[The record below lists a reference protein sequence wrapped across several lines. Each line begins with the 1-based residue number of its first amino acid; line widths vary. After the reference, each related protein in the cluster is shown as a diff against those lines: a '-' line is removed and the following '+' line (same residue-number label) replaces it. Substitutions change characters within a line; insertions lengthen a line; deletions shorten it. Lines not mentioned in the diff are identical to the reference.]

1 MIKTA
6 SALAFSGL
14 SAHLCPG
21 LSAHLCPGLAPYM
34 THLWLLFLLLSR
46 IRWRIHWTRK
56 SQPFCPCT
64 TACTRNKT
72 CQGRKPL
79 GRRGSSW
86 VWLEDGL
93 GGGIQYVGSE
103 RPRRGCS
110 CEAGDGE
117 VKFGIMG
124 GSWRLFLRGWRVM
137 GEMWDHVGGEC
148 YFSGARGWR
157 TKCWIKTAPENWVGE
172 HKNIEK
178 RMSVVPVTLRL
189 PGGFPWKG
197 KHLLKIPFLQLW
209 STKKCRS

>member
-1 MIKTA
+1 MPTY
-6 SALAFSGL
+6 ALDSLPTWLTSDFSFFSWAGYDEESTGPESPNL
-14 SAHLCPG
+14 SVLVQQPAQETKHVKG
-21 LSAHLCPGLAPYM
+21 EN
-34 THLWLLFLLLSR
+34 LWVVEV
-46 IRWRIHWTRK
+46 
-56 SQPFCPCT
+56 
-64 TACTRNKT
+64 
-72 CQGRKPL
+72 PL
-79 GRRGSSW
+79 GCGWRMGW
-86 VWLEDGL
+86 